1 MTLLLSQL
9 YLYGHPRHLRP
20 LQGLCVPSIIGV
32 FSTSEGLANMAMEPP
47 HPHAW
52 RVADRSLSVGEKYAI
67 VDAYAQIHAR
77 GVLHGDVVLRHMLI
91 GMFRLLL
98 LALSHQGPKQ
108 AGTEKQRSSTSG
120 RLLAFNPLS
129 RLASAAVALMNSN
142 SRCARSSFFLI
153 TKARASL
160 NIVSR
165 GSGVL

>member
-1 MTLLLSQL
+1 
-9 YLYGHPRHLRP
+9 
-20 LQGLCVPSIIGV
+20 
-32 FSTSEGLANMAMEPP
+32 MAMEPP

-77 GVLHGDVVLRHMLI
+77 GVLHGDVALRHMLI

-98 LALSHQGPKQ
+98 SALSHQVPKQ
-108 AGTEKQRSSTSG
+108 AGTEKQQSSTSG
-120 RLLAFNPLS
+120 RLLALNPLC
-129 RLASAAVALMNSN
+129 RLASVAAVLMNFN
-142 SRCARSSFFLI
+142 SRSAKSSFFLT

-160 NIVSR
+160 NIVSQ